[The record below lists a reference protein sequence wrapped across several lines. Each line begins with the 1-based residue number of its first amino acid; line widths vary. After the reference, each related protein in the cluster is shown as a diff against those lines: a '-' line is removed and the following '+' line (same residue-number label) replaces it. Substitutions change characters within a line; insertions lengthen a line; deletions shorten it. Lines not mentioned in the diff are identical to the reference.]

1 MKYIEKYPG
10 LVYVNKTYIYAFGH
24 PKKLDDFNFI
34 ERTNIRKKPKWDVI
48 NCKLSEPFNLKRF
61 ACILSNDE
69 KILFTCSDG
78 NIYLFLQSEL
88 LFDEKTKKENEEND
102 WIFLKTLKS

>member
-1 MKYIEKYPG
+1 MDILKGE
-10 LVYVNKTYIYAFGH
+10 NKAI
-24 PKKLDDFNFI
+24 K
-34 ERTNIRKKPKWDVI
+34 
-48 NCKLSEPFNLKRF
+48 
-61 ACILSNDE
+61 CIIQTNDE

>member
-1 MKYIEKYPG
+1 MVGGYDTNEKKGEILSYKYIKDKNQKDEIKFVSFLEFKNHEMDILKG
-10 LVYVNKTYIYAFGH
+10 ENKAI
-24 PKKLDDFNFI
+24 K
-34 ERTNIRKKPKWDVI
+34 
-48 NCKLSEPFNLKRF
+48 
-61 ACILSNDE
+61 CIIQTNDE

-78 NIYLFLQSEL
+78 NLYLFLQSEL